1 MFSRSFAVFAV
12 LATVTALPAT
22 DRPVPEPITTIYT
35 EDIERPWLSFP
46 LFGNLFEPLWRLLP
60 SFADIGPKIFNN
72 NDNFEVNINV
82 KDYKKEDLK
91 VKVKGDFI
99 FIQGTHEA
107 KQDDHDIFA
116 SQFFHTYTLPV
127 NASGS
132 DVTAQ
137 LTSDGMLIVKA
148 PVNGPVNEAK
158 DSDRE
163 VPIIE
168 TGKPFSEE
176 EKTEKPVETTH
187 ASPTATAA
195 AEDERKEATT
205 PSTKEDITE
214 KDNVIP
220 HGNEGQL

>member
-1 MFSRSFAVFAV
+1 MFSRSFTVFAV
-12 LATVTALPAT
+12 LATVAALPTT
-22 DRPVPEPITTIYT
+22 DRPVPVPITTIYN

-60 SFADIGPKIFNN
+60 SFADIGPKIINEDDQFQ
-72 NDNFEVNINV
+72 VIINV

-99 FIQGTHEA
+99 FIQGTHET
-107 KQDDHDIFA
+107 KQDDHDVFA
-116 SQFFHTYTLPV
+116 SQFFHTYTLPA
-127 NASGS
+127 NASAS

-137 LTSDGMLIVKA
+137 MTSDGILIVKA
-148 PVNGPVNEAK
+148 PVNGPVNRVK
-158 DSDRE
+158 DEDRE
-163 VPIIE
+163 VPIVE
-168 TGKPFSEE
+168 TDKPFAEE
-176 EKTEKPVETTH
+176 EKTEKPIETTQ
-187 ASPTATAA
+187 ASAATVT
-195 AEDERKEATT
+195 AEDERKEPTT